1 MSDTLLSK
9 NGKLQGDWCSVIPI
23 SIVKT
28 LVLVYV
34 IRVKKLNLNFI
45 GMCVEHWRKG
55 L

>member
-9 NGKLQGDWCSVIPI
+9 DGKLQGDWCSVIPI

-28 LVLVYV
+28 LALIYV
-34 IRVKKLNLNFI
+34 TRVKKLNLSFI
-45 GMCVEHWRKG
+45 GMCAEHGRKG

>member
-28 LVLVYV
+28 LALIYV
-34 IRVKKLNLNFI
+34 TRVRKLNLSFI
-45 GMCVEHWRKG
+45 GMCAEHWRKG

>member
-9 NGKLQGDWCSVIPI
+9 DGKLQGDWCSVIPI

-28 LVLVYV
+28 LALIYV
-34 IRVKKLNLNFI
+34 TRAKKLNLSFI
-45 GMCVEHWRKG
+45 GMCAEHGRKG